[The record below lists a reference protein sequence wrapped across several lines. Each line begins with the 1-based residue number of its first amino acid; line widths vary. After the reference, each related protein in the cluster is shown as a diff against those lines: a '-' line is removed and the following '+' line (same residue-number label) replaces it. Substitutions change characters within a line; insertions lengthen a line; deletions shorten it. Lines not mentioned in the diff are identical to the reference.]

1 MLNVLLYKISFQKSN
16 NTPAQIKYWLLGDN
30 QQTDILD
37 KSVCVCTLAR
47 ACVNIFKGIY

>member
-1 MLNVLLYKISFQKSN
+1 MLNVLLYKLSFQKSN

-37 KSVCVCTLAR
+37 KSVCVCVCAPSL
-47 ACVNIFKGIY
+47 VHV